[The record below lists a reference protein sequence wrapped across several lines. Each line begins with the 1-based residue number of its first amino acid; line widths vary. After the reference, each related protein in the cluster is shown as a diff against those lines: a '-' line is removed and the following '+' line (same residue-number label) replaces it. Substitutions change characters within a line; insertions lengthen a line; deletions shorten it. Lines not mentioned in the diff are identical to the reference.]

1 MTCRDIDGLIAAY
14 ASGAVTPPE
23 VAAHISG
30 CERCR
35 RLAQALGQTPPSA
48 VPAPERLRR
57 IEHSVLA
64 RLKPVRP
71 LPSTYVLWSIFLAV
85 LLVVVAVGGSILGT
99 AGWHALSVLQRIA
112 IFGALAAASGVLALS
127 AERQMV
133 PGSVFR
139 LSPYALAV
147 TSLGTIVTICAIL
160 FRPHHETAFV
170 PTGLMCL
177 RIGIECAIPAALLL
191 WLALRRGA
199 VLSPV
204 ATGVTAGA
212 LAGLA
217 GLIVLEIFCP
227 NLNRNHILVWHVGAF
242 LASVLGGTVIGAL
255 AELLRKRP

>member
-35 RLAQALGQTPPSA
+35 RLAEAIGQTPPSA
-48 VPAPERLRR
+48 PPAVEQLER
-57 IEHSVLA
+57 IKHAVLA
-64 RLKPVRP
+64 GLKPVRP
-71 LPSTYVLWSIFLAV
+71 LPPTGALWAIFLSA
-85 LLVVVAVGGSILGT
+85 LLTVVTVGGSILGT
-99 AGWHALSVLQRIA
+99 AGWQALSVLQRVA
-112 IFGALAAASGVLALS
+112 VFGALAAATGVLAFS

-133 PGSVFR
+133 PGSAFR
-139 LSPYALAV
+139 LSPYVQAVAALGA
-147 TSLGTIVTICAIL
+147 IVAICAIL
-160 FRPHHETAFV
+160 FWPHQETAFV

-191 WLALRRGA
+191 WLVLRRGA

-204 ATGVTAGA
+204 AAGVTAGA

-227 NLNRNHILVWHVGAF
+227 NLNRNHILVWHVGAV
-242 LASVLGGTVIGAL
+242 LASVLGGTIIGAL
-255 AELLRKRP
+255 AELSSRP